1 MTYEE
6 AVRRL
11 EEIVRTLENAGSELS
26 GTVKLYEEGKKLL
39 VFCEEQLRNAE
50 QKVTVLEEENAE

>member
-26 GTVKLYEEGKKLL
+26 ETVKLYEEGKKLL